1 MVKEV
6 VAVFLLFG
14 IFTAVLVSR
23 TKGTKPSYGKLILA
37 IGIPVLFDAL
47 TQIVLKFAGS
57 NSLFTVF
64 DIIRWI
70 LISVIHMWACCF
82 IYQIVTNNIYSVM
95 EIWKQDFRI
104 WNVIACVGILLGVG
118 VIAGENWLLQ
128 QQLTIFTQM
137 LSQDNVSV
145 YRVLGG
151 IENFDGLIR
160 FLGMIRNGLE
170 VLVIGSMMIPA
181 LLHKKPEEAMANQDS
196 EE

>member
-1 MVKEV
+1 MIKEII
-6 VAVFLLFG
+6 AVLLLLG
-14 IFTAVLVSR
+14 IFTAILISR
-23 TKGTKPSYGKLILA
+23 TKDAKPSYGKLVLA

-47 TQIVLKFAGS
+47 TQIVLKFAGG

-151 IENFDGLIR
+151 MENFDGLIR

>member
-37 IGIPVLFDAL
+37 TGIPVLFDAL

-128 QQLTIFTQM
+128 QQLTIFAQM

-151 IENFDGLIR
+151 MENFDGLIR

>member
-23 TKGTKPSYGKLILA
+23 TKGTKPSYGMLIVA

-128 QQLTIFTQM
+128 QQLTIFAQM

-151 IENFDGLIR
+151 MENFDGLIR
-160 FLGMIRNGLE
+160 FLGMVRNGLE